1 VDVSH
6 IGEWGGGTNSFKSRG
21 NAQSQRFCIS
31 SGTVLT
37 GDVLNRERLQTMPD
51 VANGQV
57 DLEDLCSEL
66 RRKAR
71 CSETGV
77 VVNEKDFN
85 SIVSGLP
92 HKAH

>member
-1 VDVSH
+1 M
-6 IGEWGGGTNSFKSRG
+6 GRRN
-21 NAQSQRFCIS
+21 QRFSELGECRITRFGIS
-31 SGTVLT
+31 SGAVLT
-37 GDVLNRERLQTMPD
+37 GNVLIRERLQTMPT
-51 VANGQV
+51 VTNGQV

-71 CSETGV
+71 CSESGV

>member
-1 VDVSH
+1 M
-6 IGEWGGGTNSFKSRG
+6 
-21 NAQSQRFCIS
+21 
-31 SGTVLT
+31 
-37 GDVLNRERLQTMPD
+37 GDVQSLAFVSLGNGPELTENVSNRERLQAMPN
-51 VANGQV
+51 VASNPV
-57 DLEDLCSEL
+57 DLEELCSEL